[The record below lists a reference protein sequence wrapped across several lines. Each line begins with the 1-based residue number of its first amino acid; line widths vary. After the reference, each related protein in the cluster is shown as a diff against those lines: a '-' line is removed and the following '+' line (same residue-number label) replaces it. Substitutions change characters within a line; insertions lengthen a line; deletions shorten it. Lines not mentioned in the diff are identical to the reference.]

1 VHRVEGG
8 ENNLFDQSSLNLGEE
23 FGIGGEHN
31 QQPDDGL
38 VRPGTNPAGNYSEA
52 QI

>member
-31 QQPDDGL
+31 QQPDDG
-38 VRPGTNPAGNYSEA
+38 
-52 QI
+52 